1 MNPYYYYGM
10 CNSSDYLNLQESIKN
25 LINNDSKGLYCPK
38 NIPSKEIYVTNH
50 ELEKSFN
57 APARERVLNYSTEQ
71 MEMACPCNSYY

>member
-1 MNPYYYYGM
+1 MYPNGFPLTLVGVRWMNPYYYYGM

-50 ELEKSFN
+50 ELEKLFN
-57 APARERVLNYSTEQ
+57 APA
-71 MEMACPCNSYY
+71 